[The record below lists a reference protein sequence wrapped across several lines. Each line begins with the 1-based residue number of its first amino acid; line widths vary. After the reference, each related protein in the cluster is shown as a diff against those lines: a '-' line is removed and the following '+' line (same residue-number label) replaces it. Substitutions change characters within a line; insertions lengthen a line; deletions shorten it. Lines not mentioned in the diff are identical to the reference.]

1 MPIIPQLLKAK
12 FDIPEDQLA
21 KLGDLDKQLDE
32 EFRKLGSGAAAAAT
46 KTEEVKVVA

>member
-1 MPIIPQLLKAK
+1 MPIIPLLLKAK

-21 KLGDLDKQLDE
+21 KLADLDKQLDAD
-32 EFRKLGSGAAAAAT
+32 FKKLGGGA

>member
-12 FDIPEDQLA
+12 FDIPEDQLS
-21 KLGDLDKQLDE
+21 KLADLDKQLDE
-32 EFRKLGSGAAAAAT
+32 EFRKLGSGAATAA